1 MRLLN
6 QLKNHPTSRS
16 LISKYKQ
23 QRAVVKLVLQ
33 RAKQQI
39 LCEIAEEEQSNM
51 IVLAKK
57 CVEIAYFDGNA
68 SCQWQRHVAYSTAA
82 YTCI

>member
-6 QLKNHPTSRS
+6 QLKNHPTSRF
-16 LISKYKQ
+16 LISKYKE

-39 LCEIAEEEQSNM
+39 LCEIEEEEQSNM

-57 CVEIAYFDGNA
+57 CVEIALF
-68 SCQWQRHVAYSTAA
+68 
-82 YTCI
+82 